1 MSAAAQLEERIEKCR
16 KILSDNPRSQIFA
29 ALGEA
34 YRKKGDLER
43 AYAVTK
49 QGLENHPDYGPAHI
63 VMAKIYMEKKLYHE
77 AEKELEFSVKLDGKT
92 RATEKLL
99 AEVWL
104 KRGELDKAQDT
115 LVRLKE
121 TGPEEEGI
129 TNLLNLARNLRE
141 RPQFNTRENSVKTAH
156 RPSVVEKYRPLD
168 EPVAPAQALAGDEI
182 YYSWAQIVDAV
193 KSFPL
198 VQGTLVIGPDGWVV
212 ENRAIS
218 QISPEIIGPL
228 CLSIVDT
235 AAQNLPRIDFG
246 RLSQLLIETMTV
258 KIWIWSI
265 KGHYLIIWADP
276 EVNLGSLKMRVSQ
289 IVEHIEF

>member
-1 MSAAAQLEERIEKCR
+1 MSASAQLEERIEKCR

-49 QGLENHPDYGPAHI
+49 QGLEYHPDYGPAHI
-63 VMAKIYMEKKLYHE
+63 VMAKIYMEKRLYHE
-77 AEKELEFSVKLDGKT
+77 AEKELEQTVGLDGKT

-104 KRGELDKAQDT
+104 KRGELEKAQNT
-115 LVRLKE
+115 LLRLKE

-129 TNLLNLARNLRE
+129 TTLLNLARNLRE
-141 RPQFNTRENSVKTAH
+141 RPQINARENPVKVARHLSVA
-156 RPSVVEKYRPLD
+156 EKYRPLD
-168 EPVAPAQALAGDEI
+168 EPAALSPPLTSDES
-182 YYSWAQIVDAV
+182 YHSWAQVVDAV
-193 KSFPL
+193 KAFPL
-198 VQGTLVIGPDGWVV
+198 VQGVLVIGPDGWVV
-212 ENRAIS
+212 ENQAIS

-246 RLSQLLIETMTV
+246 RLGQLLIETMTV

-276 EVNLGSLKMRVSQ
+276 EVNLGSLKMR
-289 IVEHIEF
+289 ITHITDQTEF